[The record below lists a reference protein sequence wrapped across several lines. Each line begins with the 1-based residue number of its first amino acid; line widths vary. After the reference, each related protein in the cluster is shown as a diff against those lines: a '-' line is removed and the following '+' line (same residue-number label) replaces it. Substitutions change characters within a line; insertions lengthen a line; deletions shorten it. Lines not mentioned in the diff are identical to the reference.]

1 MTGVDSSGR
10 PEATKLI
17 LIRHAQPRGDN
28 SAAGADPELTP
39 EGSAQADALA
49 RWMAGRRGSQNL
61 VLWSSPMRRAQET
74 ARPIADKCGVEIN
87 TDDRLAEFDFGA
99 SAYVPIEQLD
109 RAAFDDGVAA
119 LATGRWGS
127 HSFDPDAFEARV
139 QDVMRDL
146 IAHNRGKTLAVV
158 CHGGV
163 INSYLCVILK
173 RPRGFFFQPRY
184 TSISHLVVRRN
195 STRPFLLSLNEVPH
209 LAS

>member
-1 MTGVDSSGR
+1 MTGAETSGR
-10 PEATKLI
+10 AKATQLI
-17 LIRHAQPRGDN
+17 LIRHAQPRREE
-28 SAAGADPELTP
+28 SSVGADPELTP

-49 RWMAGRRGSQNL
+49 RWMAGRRGSQDL

-74 ARPIADKCGVEIN
+74 ARPLADKCGVEIN

-99 SAYVPIEQLD
+99 PAYVPIEQLD
-109 RAAFDDGVAA
+109 RAAFDDGLAA
-119 LATGRWGS
+119 LATGRWGA

-139 QDVMRDL
+139 QAVMRDL

-163 INSYLCVILK
+163 INSYLSVILK

-184 TSISHLVVRRN
+184 TSISRLVVRRN
-195 STRPFLLSLNEVPH
+195 ATRPFLLSLNEVPH